1 VHLHACGLEPLALS
15 LDDYYLDR
23 DLCPHDEHGKFD
35 LEGIGA
41 LDVPLF
47 EEQLS
52 ALLSGQ
58 EVDLARFDFTTGKS
72 GRSGQHVSVSAG
84 QPIIIEGI
92 NGLNDTLT
100 GFIPSTMKFRI
111 FVSALT
117 QLNVDDHNRI
127 ASTDMRL
134 LRRIMRDS
142 LFRNHPADRTIET
155 WPDVHS
161 AEFKN
166 IFPYQENADVIFNS
180 ALLYEVAALKERLTE
195 LLSAIPEGNPS
206 RVEADRLLGILSLV
220 EPLDCEN
227 EIPPISL
234 LREFIG
240 GCTFYI

>member
-1 VHLHACGLEPLALS
+1 
-15 LDDYYLDR
+15 
-23 DLCPHDEHGKFD
+23 
-35 LEGIGA
+35 
-41 LDVPLF
+41 
-47 EEQLS
+47 
-52 ALLSGQ
+52 
-58 EVDLARFDFTTGKS
+58 
-72 GRSGQHVSVSAG
+72 
-84 QPIIIEGI
+84 
-92 NGLNDTLT
+92 
-100 GFIPSTMKFRI
+100 
-111 FVSALT
+111 
-117 QLNVDDHNRI
+117 
-127 ASTDMRL
+127 MRL